1 VAGAQAARRQT
12 ARPLQEDEERRL
24 RPVPGRRRRPS
35 IALHSRLATRL
46 IAFGVCV
53 ALLAAGRV
61 ALSFAVVQ
69 KNLQTSALLKQER
82 ALRDDNMNLADLVAQ
97 QSASG
102 KVQNLAKKRYGL
114 VLGDPPIFLL
124 VHSGATGSRAPAP

>member
-1 VAGAQAARRQT
+1 M
-12 ARPLQEDEERRL
+12 
-24 RPVPGRRRRPS
+24 
-35 IALHSRLATRL
+35 
-46 IAFGVCV
+46 

-69 KNLQTSALLKQER
+69 KNLQTSALIKQER

-114 VLGDPPIFLL
+114 VFGDPPIFLL